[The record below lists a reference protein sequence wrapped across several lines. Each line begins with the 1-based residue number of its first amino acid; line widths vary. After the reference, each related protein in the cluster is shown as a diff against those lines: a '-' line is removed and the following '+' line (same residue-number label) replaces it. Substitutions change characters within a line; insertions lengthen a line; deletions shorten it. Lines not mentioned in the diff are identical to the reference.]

1 MKKYVYAVTITAI
14 FLFLLLFPQQAV
26 EAASNGLLLW
36 FHTIIP
42 TLLPFIILSSLLIK
56 LNAIP
61 YLTSFIFP
69 LFHKLFGLS
78 KNGCYA
84 VLIGF
89 LCGYPM
95 GAKITADLLREEK
108 ISALEAQFLLSF
120 CNNVSPMFSLS
131 FIIQTSLKCPEKT
144 IPVLCILYLP
154 PFLYAF
160 CRRRLFFPC
169 ETSFEGK
176 QNEPAAKN
184 QLKSISFSVID
195 SSIMNGFATVTK
207 LGGYIIL
214 FSIISMIILTIPLQ
228 GSYLKYALISLTEI
242 TCGTQTVCQSNLPEK
257 LKFLFVLAGSS
268 FGGFSSAAQT
278 NSMITGTGLKIGNYL
293 LSKTGTM
300 LLTILFLLFYLGW

>member
-1 MKKYVYAVTITAI
+1 MKKYIYVITISTI
-14 FLFLLLFPQQAV
+14 FLFLLLFPKQAV

-42 TLLPFIILSSLLIK
+42 TLLPFIILSSLFIK

-61 YLTSFIFP
+61 YLTSFIYP

-95 GAKITADLLREEK
+95 GAKITADLLKEEK
-108 ISALEAQFLLSF
+108 ISGPEAQFLLSF

-131 FIIQTSLKCPEKT
+131 YIIQTSLKCPEKSM
-144 IPVLCILYLP
+144 PVLCILYLP
-154 PFLYAF
+154 PFFYAF
-160 CRRRLFFPC
+160 CRRRLFFSSKSP
-169 ETSFEGK
+169 FESENTGSASQK
-176 QNEPAAKN
+176 
-184 QLKSISFSVID
+184 QLKSINFTMID

-214 FSIISMIILTIPLQ
+214 FSIISAMILTIPIP
-228 GSYLKYALISLTEI
+228 GSYFKYALISLTEI
-242 TCGTQTVCQSNLPEK
+242 TCGIQSVCQSDLPVK

-278 NSMITGTGLKIGNYL
+278 NSMITGTSLKIGGYL
-293 LSKTGTM
+293 LSKIGTM
-300 LLTILFLLFYLGW
+300 LLTIIFLLFYLGF